1 MRERS
6 AVDRAAADPPR
17 RTPAGASREAPGRRR
32 GRPGASR
39 TAADDPPPDDAP
51 APGRPSAGTPAPGT
65 PAVEDGFAEFARSRW
80 GRLVRLAYSLTL
92 DVGRAEDLVQESLA
106 KLWGKWP
113 QVRDGAP
120 EAYVRQT
127 IVNGAISASRRRWKG
142 EEPHWE
148 LPEPPVPRGP
158 LESDAI
164 DQRDWLRRGLA
175 DLSML
180 QRAVVVLRYAEDM
193 SERQVA
199 ETLGIS
205 TGSVKTHAFRGLARL
220 RATGHPD
227 RTGAEE
233 VWP

>member
-1 MRERS
+1 VRERS
-6 AVDRAAADPPR
+6 AVGPASADPPR
-17 RTPAGASREAPGRRR
+17 SVPAGASREAPGRRR
-32 GRPGASR
+32 GRPGASH
-39 TAADDPPPDDAP
+39 TGAGEAPEDA
-51 APGRPSAGTPAPGT
+51 GR

-106 KLWGKWP
+106 KLWAKWP

-142 EEPHWE
+142 EEPHWD

-175 DLSML
+175 DLSVL
-180 QRAVVVLRYAEDM
+180 QRAVVVLRYAEDL

-199 ETLGIS
+199 DMLGIS

-227 RTGAEE
+227 RTAAEE
-233 VWP
+233 VRP